1 MATNIDISQPD
12 HKSKHLTVL
21 SFGAG
26 QDSTYILYR
35 IIRDAQYKSQFVNG
49 DFIVVIMK
57 SFS

>member
-1 MATNIDISQPD
+1 MVRSNA
-12 HKSKHLTVL
+12 LTVL

-35 IIRDAQYKSQFVNG
+35 IIRDPEYRQLVVKG
-49 DFIVVIMK
+49 HFIVVIMK